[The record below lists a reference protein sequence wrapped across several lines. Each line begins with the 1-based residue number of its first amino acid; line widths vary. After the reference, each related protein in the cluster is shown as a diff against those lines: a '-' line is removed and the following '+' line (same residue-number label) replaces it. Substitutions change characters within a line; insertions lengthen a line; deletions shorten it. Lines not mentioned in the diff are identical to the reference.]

1 MWRRKADE
9 AYRMAQGKEVLSAA
23 RNKRGYRTEFY
34 NPGDLVYFWK
44 EGATA
49 GGSRVRGG
57 IGRGGRI
64 FFGIF
69 SGDLDLRGC
78 RGGLCGL
85 GLGLLDG
92 LPLLVMRWRLAVVAP
107 LRRVLVVRL
116 DDLEV
121 ALGRLGRLAL
131 LKCHGNQHKSQSGDK
146 ISSRSID

>member
-1 MWRRKADE
+1 MLTDLL
-9 AYRMAQGKEVLSAA
+9 QEVCAA
-23 RNKRGYRTEFY
+23 EQLGGVGLVERGHDGLEHLPR
-34 NPGDLVYFWK
+34 
-44 EGATA
+44 
-49 GGSRVRGG
+49 RVRLLLGHPLR
-57 IGRGGRI
+57 IGRGGRGI

-69 SGDLDLRGC
+69 SGDLDLGGC
-78 RGGLCGL
+78 LGGLCGL

-121 ALGRLGRLAL
+121 TLGRLGRFAL
-131 LKCHGNQHKSQSGDK
+131 LKCHGNQHKSQSGGK